1 VGEGVK
7 ETWRTGVVFI
17 IVWIVVREY
26 TAGNVSYRK
35 EIEEGMGTLVLIS
48 VDSVVY
54 IFGIFKV
61 VAHHIGSETS
71 VLCVIMKEMGMLPAQ
86 VAVLDHLHHGVRL
99 QECLSTIHP
108 RRLALGARP
117 ARLEHAGPCE
127 PSRRPPT
134 LTLSHLK
141 HSQLL
146 SSSRPLCFDVI
157 ASHT

>member
-1 VGEGVK
+1 
-7 ETWRTGVVFI
+7 
-17 IVWIVVREY
+17 
-26 TAGNVSYRK
+26 
-35 EIEEGMGTLVLIS
+35 MGTLVLIS

-71 VLCVIMKEMGMLPAQ
+71 VLCVIMKELGMLPAQ

-108 RRLALGARP
+108 RRLALGARLNGMSLSLSLSLMQLRP
-117 ARLEHAGPCE
+117 ARLEHAGPRE

-134 LTLSHLK
+134 LNLSHLK